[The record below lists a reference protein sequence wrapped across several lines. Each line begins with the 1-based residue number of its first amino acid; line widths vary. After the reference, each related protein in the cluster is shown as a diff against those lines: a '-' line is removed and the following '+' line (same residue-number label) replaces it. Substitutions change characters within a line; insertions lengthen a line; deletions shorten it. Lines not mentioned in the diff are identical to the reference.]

1 MSKEKKKHKKFK
13 TVRLVYLFK
22 YLSKANYM
30 PGTVLSAGVTVINN
44 PKTLSPR
51 NSHFN
56 RGTEAK
62 QIHK

>member
-1 MSKEKKKHKKFK
+1 
-13 TVRLVYLFK
+13 
-22 YLSKANYM
+22 M